1 MAVIATI
8 GKTKQLLLTE
18 LVEWFVKMVD
28 ERKQQHDCTKDKK
41 NW

>member
-1 MAVIATI
+1 MKKPYMICHTDPNM
-8 GKTKQLLLTE
+8 
-18 LVEWFVKMVD
+18 VEWFVKMVD